1 MQFNLQ
7 LQFLFSNYFFFG
19 HSTATNANFVESNV
33 TAKVKQLLKVVGK
46 CSIRLFQIVR
56 RMWRTSRS
64 TFNVPILRRW
74 SLPQFDRRQSMWAQR
89 YENCILSH
97 QMINISD
104 YNFVISLLAE
114 RQPATQSTRVE
125 CVRMREQSTEQCLQH
140 SYSMFFLPLRSI
152 HTQRKCLKLLAK
164 MDILAHSNQTCSM
177 RIFFSYFIIIHLHYR
192 ILCKSRERTKLL
204 SWAYDADDSEEEKK
218 KYWKKTTTTRNGFF
232 LFLIHSSQKFSSF
245 IRWLNFVYIFFFHFS
260 RSRSTRRMRQPVN
273 LTYAHI
279 SYTDTCR

>member
-218 KYWKKTTTTRNGFF
+218 KILEKDNNNEKRVFSFF
-232 LFLIHSSQKFSSF
+232 NSF
-245 IRWLNFVYIFFFHFS
+245 FTEIFVVYSMVEFCVYFFFPLLS
-260 RSRSTRRMRQPVN
+260 VAVYSSYASTG
-273 LTYAHI
+273 
-279 SYTDTCR
+279 